1 VIRIGARL
9 QVIYNLY
16 LQLCAF
22 TKVLYETQ
30 NQQAVMDEKDE
41 SILQALERNAK
52 LSSRVIAER
61 VGLPISTV
69 HRRIRKLEQ
78 DGIIKSYRAII
89 DYEKTKRPIGAYL
102 FINIAETV
110 PLNVRIPKEKIV
122 DKILKYKE
130 VQELADVQGA
140 NFDLV
145 IKARFVTLKAL
156 SAFIEEFRKI
166 EGIEELFSAIITEEV
181 L

>member
-1 VIRIGARL
+1 
-9 QVIYNLY
+9 
-16 LQLCAF
+16 
-22 TKVLYETQ
+22 
-30 NQQAVMDEKDE
+30 E
-41 SILQALERNAK
+41 SILQALEMNAK
-52 LSSRVIAER
+52 LSSRVIAEM

-69 HRRIRKLEQ
+69 HRRIMKLEQ

-110 PLNVRIPKEKIV
+110 PLNVHIPKEKIV

-140 NFDLV
+140 NFDL
-145 IKARFVTLKAL
+145 
-156 SAFIEEFRKI
+156 
-166 EGIEELFSAIITEEV
+166 
-181 L
+181 